1 MRHRWG
7 QKKLGRTSEHR
18 LATLN
23 NMATALF
30 RHERIETTLGKAKAL
45 RPYAERLIT
54 RARIDTVHS
63 RRLVARALKDRSVVK
78 HLFDDIAPR
87 FTDRPGGYLRIVRTS
102 PRRGDGAEMAIVELV
117 ERRDAEAS
125 GGSSG
130 D

>member
-87 FTDRPGGYLRIVRTS
+87 FTDRPGGYLRIVRTN

-117 ERRDAEAS
+117 ERRDAGAS